1 MPKVIPGYK
10 EEAKKRIVRT
20 GVAVFAEKG
29 YHGTTMED
37 VAETVGVSEGAIYL
51 YFKSKR
57 ELFKAIGESG
67 EQQIAQII
75 SSAIRSEDPVRDFFD
90 SATKVYEQ
98 YGPISGLMLE
108 LLAEGSREASL
119 KKILRDDFDSDR
131 EAMQKFLVELRKRA
145 KIGAYAD
152 AHSISMGILALF
164 QGYVTSRALGVG
176 KDEAKRALTESM
188 RAMLNG
194 TLHKPVFGKAVKR

>member
-1 MPKVIPGYK
+1 MPKVIPEYK
-10 EEAKKRIVRT
+10 EEARKRIVRT
-20 GVAVFAEKG
+20 ALAVFAEEG
-29 YHGTTMED
+29 YHATTMED
-37 VAETVGVSEGAIYL
+37 VAERVGVSEGALYL

-57 ELFKAIGESG
+57 ELFRAIAESR
-67 EQQIAQII
+67 EQQIAQVI
-75 SSAIRSEDPVRDFFD
+75 SSAIRSGDPVRDFLD

-108 LLAEGSREASL
+108 LLAEASREASL
-119 KKILRDDFDSDR
+119 RKIIRDDFDSDR
-131 EAMQKFLVELRKRA
+131 EAMRRFLVELRKGG

-152 AHSISMGILALF
+152 AHFISMGLLALF
-164 QGYVTSRALGVG
+164 YGYVASRALGVG